1 MSKEAAKRRKREEG
15 HGGVSGEGGGDDS
28 TAAVSADM
36 MSEMKAVFDKQMLQ
50 MKNEMNQ
57 QMVQMK
63 ADMEQKTTKMQDEID
78 CLTRQIEELTKDEGL
93 LDHRFD
99 FWFES
104 FHADYIAEMQE
115 EIDRLK
121 ADRDEAAVSKID
133 NWEYP
138 LSIDIPVNYWI
149 DQGFD
154 LAYSRA
160 VNELL
165 CKIKCM
171 TRDMRRGR
179 YVHKI
184 DLDMYYIFE
193 NESEHTIL
201 IHDDILL
208 PHWRQL
214 TDALKEYDYPDP
226 PEYLC
231 LSDIQLIP
239 EVIDMLTRAL
249 AATNIKDVS
258 MFRLDF
264 AQEPHGIDFANK
276 TLQDNLYMRNF
287 CWKNNRFS
295 NIQHANDL
303 VEVIGNHPYLKQ
315 IDMSGCFNHGDHGH
329 DILCRLLTGNKYER
343 VRFCNN
349 NVITSG
355 SAHIPDYIAT
365 NPSLTHL
372 NLQTNHLDD
381 NDASLIA
388 RALKQNTKL
397 KILCLGEND
406 ITEVGIDAL
415 KKAIF
420 DPSSTLNS
428 AVSSNHTCR
437 IRGIGLEEYFY
448 DKFSTKKQTRGRKIY
463 SLLSRRATE
472 GVSAYHLEMELG
484 EDSLELAPY
493 VLSSVNV
500 YKERYISLL
509 DPVKKPAAI
518 VYDILRNW
526 KMPELYDIRRSPK
539 KKL

>member
-1 MSKEAAKRRKREEG
+1 MSKEIAKRRKRKG
-15 HGGVSGEGGGDDS
+15 LSGEDGDG
-28 TAAVSADM
+28 TVAVSVDM

-50 MKNEMNQ
+50 MKNDMNQ
-57 QMVQMK
+57 QMIEIEAHTTREINRLKNELKSQMDEEMSG
-63 ADMEQKTTKMQDEID
+63 AYSEMED
-78 CLTRQIEELTKDEGL
+78 
-93 LDHRFD
+93 
-99 FWFES
+99 
-104 FHADYIAEMQE
+104 MQE
-115 EIDRLK
+115 EIDSLK
-121 ADRDEAAVSKID
+121 LQLRMQQEDTKFALVEKSSTSSSTRID

-138 LSIDIPVNYWI
+138 LSIETSTSYWI
-149 DQGFD
+149 DRGFD

-160 VNELL
+160 VDELL
-165 CKIKCM
+165 RKIKCM

-179 YVHKI
+179 YVHRI
-184 DLDMYYIFE
+184 DLDVYFDD
-193 NESEHTIL
+193 ESENTIL

-214 TDALKEYDYPDP
+214 TDALEEYDYPDP
-226 PEYLC
+226 PEYLY
-231 LSDIQLIP
+231 LTNIQIVP

-258 MFRLDF
+258 IQSIESR
-264 AQEPHGIDFANK
+264 IDFANK
-276 TLQDNLYMRNF
+276 TLQDNLHMRNF
-287 CWKNNRFS
+287 RWKNNRFS

-303 VEVIGNHPYLKQ
+303 VGVIGNHPYLKV

-329 DILCRLLTGNKYER
+329 DILCRFLTGNKYER
-343 VRFCNN
+343 VRFRNN

-365 NPSLTHL
+365 NPALTHL

-388 RALKQNTKL
+388 RALKHNTKL
-397 KILCLGEND
+397 KILCLGGND

-428 AVSSNHTCR
+428 AASSNHTCR
-437 IRGIGLEEYFY
+437 IRGIGLEEYCY
-448 DKFSTKKQTRGRKIY
+448 DKFSTKKQNRSAKIY
-463 SLLSRRATE
+463 SLLCKRATK
-472 GVSAYHLEMELG
+472 SFNAYHLESELG

-493 VLSSVNV
+493 VLSCVIMHKEIAWPTLVN
-500 YKERYISLL
+500 YLHPITHR
-509 DPVKKPAAI
+509 PVAI
-518 VYDILRNW
+518 IYDILRNW